1 MDGGFSF
8 ETDERKFGELSNQ
21 WGETLAVK
29 GKFIG
34 DIAVVKVKGM
44 LMGGDE
50 TDEVHEVVKRMVAE
64 DVKKIVLDFHRV
76 RWMNSHGI
84 GMLMGCYST
93 IQTINGR
100 IALTG
105 ISDKVR
111 LIMEMTKVNKLFDE
125 FETVH
130 QAVKALI

>member
-1 MDGGFSF
+1 MATKTKIIEDVG
-8 ETDERKFGELSNQ
+8 
-21 WGETLAVK
+21 V
-29 GKFIG
+29 I
-34 DIAVVKVKGM
+34 KVKGA

-50 TDEVHEVVKRMVAE
+50 TDEVHEAVKRMVAE

-84 GMLMGCYST
+84 GMLMGCYSSV
-93 IQTINGR
+93 QTVNGR
-100 IALTG
+100 MALTG

-111 LIMEMTKVNKLFDE
+111 MIMEMTKVNKLFDE
-125 FETVH
+125 FETLH